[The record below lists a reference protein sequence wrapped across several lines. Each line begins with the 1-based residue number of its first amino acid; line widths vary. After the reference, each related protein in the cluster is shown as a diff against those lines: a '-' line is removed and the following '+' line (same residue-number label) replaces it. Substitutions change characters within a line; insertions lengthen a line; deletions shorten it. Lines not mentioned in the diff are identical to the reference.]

1 MENKKRKMENGKY
14 VYTLCTEKQKAKKWK
29 GEIEETA
36 TLVPP
41 TLKLLYNRGS
51 AAACTLQ
58 L

>member
-14 VYTLCTEKQKAKKWK
+14 VCTEKQKAKKWK